1 MAKQPKAMKKYFKE
15 VKKHLLCSWS
25 EKNGFVSFIQ
35 DQLDHEILNDQ
46 NITREKLVEI
56 LGEPDALARSFDSVN
71 QSDIRLRAKFC
82 SLKSLVNVCFIVFAV
97 LLVAIMIYEFYHLG
111 GTIKLK

>member
-46 NITREKLVEI
+46 RTFKEKDFL
-56 LGEPDALARSFDSVN
+56 LFDVCCCCYGRN
-71 QSDIRLRAKFC
+71 VDKKVLEVVQVC
-82 SLKSLVNVCFIVFAV
+82 SGK
-97 LLVAIMIYEFYHLG
+97 Y
-111 GTIKLK
+111 